1 MDFFKT
7 TFIKTVARLED
18 RPRLLLPEMIL
29 IGRSNVGKS
38 SLINALT
45 GQKHL
50 AKTSATPGKT
60 RYLNYYLVD
69 NTAYLVDAPGFGY
82 TSYGKQDMTRF
93 ASLMQPYFTE
103 AKPRL
108 ALYLMDSRRDILQTD
123 VEFIQQLNT
132 QMNVIL
138 VFTKADQLNQKAKAV
153 LAKQLQ
159 ALGLSSQD
167 YALVSRETPRL
178 VAKLREQIQTYF
190 PKSTAVA
197 E

>member
-1 MDFFKT
+1 MDFLKT
-7 TFIKTVARLED
+7 TFVKTVASLQD

-69 NTAYLVDAPGFGY
+69 QQAYLVDAPGFGY
-82 TSYGKQDMTRF
+82 TSYGKQEMQRF
-93 ASLMQPYFTE
+93 GELMQPYFTE

-108 ALYLMDSRRDILQTD
+108 ALYLLDSRRDVLQTD
-123 VEFIQQLNT
+123 VEFIQRLNA
-132 QMNVIL
+132 QMNVLL
-138 VFTKADQLNQKAKAV
+138 VFTKADQLNQKGRAA

-159 ALGLSSQD
+159 TLGLSTQD
-167 YALVSRETPRL
+167 YALVSKETPRL
-178 VAKLREQIQTYF
+178 IAKLREQIQPYF
-190 PKSTAVA
+190 IKTVNPSS
-197 E
+197 